1 MKKVMSSL
9 IGLTAVFTFM
19 FNASNVTDTQK
30 LLARIKSYNM
40 LTAILVDDK

>member
-9 IGLTAVFTFM
+9 IGLTAVFTFL

-30 LLARIKSYNM
+30 ALSE
-40 LTAILVDDK
+40 DKIVQYAHGHTGG

>member
-1 MKKVMSSL
+1 MKKIIFSL

-30 LLARIKSYNM
+30 ALSE
-40 LTAILVDDK
+40 DKIVHYAHGHTGG